1 MREPE
6 LYRKGGLALFMG
18 ELIEWYKE
26 VANNLMKTGL
36 RKYSEQNSLY
46 NLVLNMKMD
55 FSFKENEEARDC
67 AMKICRYNHMMAAQ
81 MAGKQEMKNSKNFIG
96 KYYLLKLKIIKL
108 IVDFC
113 IWKKQNSI

>member
-1 MREPE
+1 
-6 LYRKGGLALFMG
+6 MG
-18 ELIEWYKE
+18 KLIEWYKE

-81 MAGKQEMKNSKNFIG
+81 MAGKTGDEKFEELYWKI
-96 KYYLLKLKIIKL
+96 LL
-108 IVDFC
+108 
-113 IWKKQNSI
+113 IWKKTEFHLRDFTNHEEKFF